1 MDLIGSGNDT
11 GEISSHNYN
20 FSSNISAFN
29 NTQASNMRSPC
40 DGRFSWTVHGPLI
53 VVCVLIIAFNSV
65 VIALMRWKET
75 LRTRSNIILVSLAV
89 SDLMSGLFGIPLIF
103 GCSVTNSLARSGP
116 SAACVSSV
124 LFMRFTAVSTAL
136 HFVLVACD
144 RFVMIKF
151 SLQYST
157 IITWPRVKCALI
169 AIWLIPPAVAT
180 VQLAWYKAEDLRE
193 TKEEDTVYFLVL
205 IVAFFAMPMLF
216 MLCIYGHIIVV
227 SIHHLRAMR
236 ALRENLGETIKSRSI
251 ARDMR
256 GTVIFISMLVVFAGC
271 WSPFF
276 LMIVQSYTQLQIFSS
291 SSWGLCFVLF
301 VRFIPPM
308 TNPMFCA
315 LCKRDFRNS
324 LRAKMRSRGVGFS
337 VPSKKMNRR
346 RKVNF
351 CVICAQSE
359 SGLAD
364 SSEKNYTESSIGL
377 SSTFQERVEFQS
389 SV

>member
-1 MDLIGSGNDT
+1 
-11 GEISSHNYN
+11 
-20 FSSNISAFN
+20 
-29 NTQASNMRSPC
+29 MRSPC

-103 GCSVTNSLARSGP
+103 GCSVTNSSARAGP
-116 SAACVSSV
+116 SVACVSSV

-144 RFVMIKF
+144 RYVMIKF
-151 SLQYST
+151 SLQYFT
-157 IITWPRVKCALI
+157 IGREWPRVKCALI
-169 AIWLIPPAVAT
+169 AIWLISPTVAT

-205 IVAFFAMPMLF
+205 IVAFFAAPMLF
-216 MLCIYGHIIVV
+216 MLCIYGHMIVV

-276 LMIVQSYTQLQIFSS
+276 LMIVQNYTQLQIFSS
-291 SSWGLCFVLF
+291 F
-301 VRFIPPM
+301 
-308 TNPMFCA
+308 
-315 LCKRDFRNS
+315 
-324 LRAKMRSRGVGFS
+324 
-337 VPSKKMNRR
+337 
-346 RKVNF
+346 
-351 CVICAQSE
+351 
-359 SGLAD
+359 
-364 SSEKNYTESSIGL
+364 
-377 SSTFQERVEFQS
+377 
-389 SV
+389 

>member
-1 MDLIGSGNDT
+1 M
-11 GEISSHNYN
+11 
-20 FSSNISAFN
+20 
-29 NTQASNMRSPC
+29 
-40 DGRFSWTVHGPLI
+40 
-53 VVCVLIIAFNSV
+53 
-65 VIALMRWKET
+65 
-75 LRTRSNIILVSLAV
+75 
-89 SDLMSGLFGIPLIF
+89 
-103 GCSVTNSLARSGP
+103 
-116 SAACVSSV
+116 
-124 LFMRFTAVSTAL
+124 
-136 HFVLVACD
+136 
-144 RFVMIKF
+144 
-151 SLQYST
+151 
-157 IITWPRVKCALI
+157 PRVKCALI
-169 AIWLIPPAVAT
+169 AIWLISPAVVT

-205 IVAFFAMPMLF
+205 IVAFFAVPMLS

-227 SIHHLRAMR
+227 SMHHLRAMR

-256 GTVIFISMLVVFAGC
+256 GTVIFISMLVVFSGC

-324 LRAKMRSRGVGFS
+324 LRAKVRSRGVSFE
-337 VPSKKMNRR
+337 VPSKKTNRR
-346 RKVNF
+346 SKVNF

-359 SGLAD
+359 NGLAD
-364 SSEKNYTESSIGL
+364 SSIGL
-377 SSTFQERVEFQS
+377 PSTFQERIEFQS